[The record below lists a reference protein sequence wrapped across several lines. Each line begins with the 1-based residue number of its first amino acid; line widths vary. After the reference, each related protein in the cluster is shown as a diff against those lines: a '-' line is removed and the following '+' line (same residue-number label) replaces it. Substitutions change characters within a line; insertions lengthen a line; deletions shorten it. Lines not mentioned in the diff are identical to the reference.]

1 LLSGEPE
8 RAGEL
13 AIVGVYMCGECPR
26 CFGTN
31 LETSTWQVEK
41 KNITKHRH
49 KYIQIHHISP
59 YHRPSKISI
68 TTSQAL
74 ITPSHS
80 QALPLLDELQG
91 LAAKR
96 VEATTQEARQVL
108 HVRPGPRWLPGK
120 AVWIL
125 TDIGRYWIPWI
136 LLDFNGFEKSW
147 ELEA

>member
-1 LLSGEPE
+1 MWGVSEMFWYKSRDQHL
-8 RAGEL
+8 AG
-13 AIVGVYMCGECPR
+13 G
-26 CFGTN
+26 
-31 LETSTWQVEK
+31 K

-136 LLDFNGFEKSW
+136 LLDLRNLGSW
-147 ELEA
+147 KHNPHMRSYMRSLSYLGA